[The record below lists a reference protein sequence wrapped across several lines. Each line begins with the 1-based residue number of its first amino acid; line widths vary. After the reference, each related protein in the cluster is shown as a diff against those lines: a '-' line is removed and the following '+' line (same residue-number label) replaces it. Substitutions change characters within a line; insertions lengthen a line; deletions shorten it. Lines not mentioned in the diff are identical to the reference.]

1 MMSLSSAIEPL
12 RAANRLL
19 GRKLYSWQLLSTDA
33 ASVRASNGIE
43 VNVNGAISQQV
54 DTDILFVCAG
64 LRTDPRPQQRF
75 TLALRNV
82 LGRGA
87 AVGAISTGT
96 FVLARAGIL
105 NGYRC
110 TVHWEYRPAFMEKY
124 PEINCTD
131 ALVEIDRD
139 RYTCSGGVAALD
151 LMLHLIGRDQGAELS
166 DGVANQ
172 FQVDRIRSHHDV
184 QRSGAV
190 GNLGGAPPALRRAVG
205 IMLGAIERPV
215 TIPAIAARVGLTSR
229 QLERQFER
237 HLGATPVRYYLRL
250 RVERARGL
258 LIHTAMPVLEIAIA
272 SGFPSSSYFSQCYRA
287 HFGVTPSEARRGADK

>member
-1 MMSLSSAIEPL
+1 MMSLASAIEPL

-19 GRKLYSWQLLSTDA
+19 GKSLYSWQLLSADA
-33 ASVRASNGIE
+33 APVRASNGIE
-43 VNVNGAISQQV
+43 VNVNGSIAQPV

-64 LRTDPRPQQRF
+64 LRIDPKPQQRF
-75 TLALRNV
+75 TMALRNI

-96 FVLARAGIL
+96 FLLARAGIL
-105 NGYRC
+105 EGYRC
-110 TVHWEYRPAFMEKY
+110 TVHWEYRQAFMEKY
-124 PEINCTD
+124 PEIDCTD

-172 FQVDRIRSHHDV
+172 FQVDRIRSHQDV

-272 SGFPSSSYFSQCYRA
+272 CGFPSSSYFSQCYRA
-287 HFGVTPSEARRGADK
+287 HFGVTPSQARRSADR